1 MAAVAARRPPPSR
14 SGEPYPA
21 GFVRSS
27 FVVGALAYVVFCIWV
42 AKDAGFAPT
51 TWYAGGLFLL
61 GLLVV
66 LAVADPSSIRTMP
79 TAAAVAAA
87 LLLAFAAW
95 SGASIAWS
103 SAKGIAWDGA
113 NRTLLYAAVYVLF
126 ASLRRHRVSAVVW
139 LLGFG
144 VVVAA
149 IGVVDVARAAFG
161 ADPTRSFV
169 FGRLDAP
176 AGYPNA
182 ACALFVFAAW
192 PLLHA
197 AGRRELPPIL
207 RDASLGIVCV
217 LGDLVVLTE
226 SRASL
231 LVVPVAVLVYLA
243 LVPHRLRALLP
254 LLVVAVAL
262 TLGLD
267 RLLAPYGP
275 LTRHEDATHP
285 LHTVAWTIGATF
297 VLVLAGWSI
306 IAFVDRRLVVGR
318 KVVVTTERIVAVV
331 VAVAVVAG
339 VAVLLASSPRERLSH
354 AWHGFKSG
362 YPPPG
367 QSSTHFSS
375 GLGNNRYD
383 FWRVALDEFRR
394 HPLNGVGVDNFAED
408 YVAARRSDE
417 EPLYP
422 HSLELRVLAQTG
434 VVGAL
439 LFAGFIVAA
448 AVAAR
453 GTFAR
458 SGVADGVVRAGV
470 AAAAY
475 VGLHGSIDWFWEFPA
490 LTAPAIAALALAAG
504 RDSATRRHAVDG
516 KRRLAAA
523 GVAVGAV
530 AVAASFVFP
539 WIADRLQQRAA
550 ATWRRDARAAYHD
563 LSRARALNPL
573 SPDPDLLA
581 GAIASKLDDV
591 PHMRNAF
598 RDALAR
604 DPRQWYARLE
614 LGLAETG
621 MGRRREGL
629 RAVRAARRLNP
640 RDPVVQ
646 LVERRLRIGSRI
658 DRAEIDRLF
667 TERYRSRVGR

>member
-1 MAAVAARRPPPSR
+1 MTAVAARRPPATRPV
-14 SGEPYPA
+14 EPRRA
-21 GFVRSS
+21 AFVGSS
-27 FVVGALAYVVFCIWV
+27 FVVGALAYAVFCVWA
-42 AKDAGFAPT
+42 AKDAGYAPT
-51 TWYAGGLFLL
+51 TWYPGGLFLL

-66 LAVADPSSIRTMP
+66 LAVADPSSVRGMSRP
-79 TAAAVAAA
+79 AAVAAG
-87 LLLAFAAW
+87 LLVLFAVW
-95 SGASIAWS
+95 CGASIAWGT
-103 SAKGIAWDGA
+103 AKGMAWDGA
-113 NRTLLYAAVYVLF
+113 NRTALYGAIYVLF
-126 ASLRRHRVSAVVW
+126 ASLRRHRVSAVIW

-149 IGVVDVARAAFG
+149 IGLADVARAAFG
-161 ADPTRSFV
+161 ADPTRF
-169 FGRLDAP
+169 FLYGRFDAP

-197 AGRRELPPIL
+197 AGRRELPSVL
-207 RDASLGIVCV
+207 RGVLLGVVCV

-231 LVVPVAVLVYLA
+231 LVVPVAAAVYVA
-243 LVPHRLRALLP
+243 LVPHRLRALPP
-254 LLVVAVAL
+254 LLVVALAL

-267 RLLAPYGP
+267 RLLAPYAP
-275 LTRHEDATHP
+275 LTHRQDATRA
-285 LHTVAWTIGATF
+285 LHSVVWTIGATF
-297 VLVLAGWSI
+297 VLVFVGWSLV
-306 IAFVDRRLVVGR
+306 AFVDRRVGVSR
-318 KVVVTTERIVAVV
+318 RLVVVTERILAVL

-339 VAVLLASSPRERLSH
+339 IAVFLASSPRDRLSH

-367 QSSTHFSS
+367 QSSSHFSS

-439 LFAGFIVAA
+439 LFAGFVVSA

-453 GTFAR
+453 RAFAR
-458 SGVADGVVRAGV
+458 ADAADGIVRAGV
-470 AAAAY
+470 AAAVY
-475 VGLHGSIDWFWEFPA
+475 LGLHGSIDWFWEFPA
-490 LTAPAIAALALAAG
+490 LTAPAIAALALAAANESEL
-504 RDSATRRHAVDG
+504 RPHASRTRARLVTAG
-516 KRRLAAA
+516 FAAGALAAA
-523 GVAVGAV
+523 
-530 AVAASFVFP
+530 ASFAFP
-539 WIADRLQQRAA
+539 WLADRLQQHAA
-550 ATWRRDARAAYHD
+550 ATWPRDAHPAYRD
-563 LSRARALNPL
+563 LSRARRLNPL
-573 SPDPDLLA
+573 SPEADLLT
-581 GAIASKLDDV
+581 GAIASKLNDL
-591 PHMRNAF
+591 PRMRTAF

-614 LGLAETG
+614 LGLAEAG
-621 MGRRREGL
+621 LGRREAAL
-629 RAVRAARRLNP
+629 RQVRAARRLDP

-646 LVERRLRIGSRI
+646 LVERRLRAGKPVQRAAI
-658 DRAEIDRLF
+658 DRMFI
-667 TERYRSRVGR
+667 ERYRSRVGR